1 MIGVGIFEA
10 ALFWFFSKTTRDERK
25 TKPNPDVVKEFDF
38 SYQQQ
43 KSCLDIRN
51 WAAFWLKRGKKK
63 EKPLGN
69 FLNYLVGSNV
79 RKESRAPLCKLG
91 S

>member
-1 MIGVGIFEA
+1 MLVWSFLA
-10 ALFWFFSKTTRDERK
+10 KQQARK
-25 TKPNPDVVKEFDF
+25 GRQPNSGLVKEFDF

-43 KSCLDIRN
+43 KSCLDGNIRN
-51 WAAFWLKRGKKK
+51 WAAFWLKRGKK

-69 FLNYLVGSNV
+69 FLNYLVGYDV
-79 RKESRAPLCKLG
+79 RKESGGSLCKLG